1 MDSGMMFD
9 FKESVGRINEKRIIF
24 RNREEDLRI
33 KIFFLRDLSITFR
46 NMQAVAER
54 SFSETPL

>member
-33 KIFFLRDLSITFR
+33 IILFLRDLSITFR
-46 NMQAVAER
+46 NKYAGCC
-54 SFSETPL
+54 